1 MYLSFCYFNLGKYSF
16 ELYKKIFYIRL
27 SILMDLISIINQ
39 KTGIEIW
46 VINNIIQLL
55 DEGNTIPFI
64 ARYRKE
70 MTKGASDEQLRDF
83 YELYSYTKNLEARKQ
98 DVIRLIEEKGL
109 MTDELRLQ
117 ILSAETLARVEDLYR
132 PFKEKKNTKAT
143 IAKAKGLEPLAQILA
158 KAELSKEDFETEAQK
173 FVKDTGDAKTSVK
186 NVAEAIQ
193 GAKDILAEAVSDHA
207 DLRAEIKQFE
217 ELNAKL
223 QTKATK
229 TFEENG
235 VYKIYKDYN
244 KKLAE
249 MPSYAYLAVAR
260 AEKEKQLSVGLEF
273 SQSKISE
280 FSTRFFVPQKVNT
293 SVEYLHEAIEDG
305 LTRLLLPSIER
316 ELRSDKKRWADEAAI
331 RVFGDN
337 LKNLLLTPPVKGLT
351 VLGFDPAFRTGCK
364 LAVVD
369 QTGKFLAKEVIYP
382 TEPQNKI
389 AEAEKSLLNLVEQY
403 GIDLIVIGNG
413 TASRESEKV
422 VADFIKKNNLKVQ
435 YVITSEA
442 GASVYSASQ
451 LAQDEYPNLDV
462 TIRGAISIAHR
473 VQDPLAE
480 LTKIDPKAIG
490 IGQYQHDVD
499 QKILKEKLEEKVED
513 VVNAVGVDVNTAS
526 YTLLQYIAGLST
538 SVAKNVVA
546 YRDENW
552 AFEEKKQIKKV
563 KGLGPKAYEQAIG
576 FLRIKEGKE
585 PLDATGIHPDHHKAT
600 YAFLEGEL
608 GIKKKNLKLP
618 LQMPHYDENQISAF
632 CNKYELGFE
641 TMEDIIKELQRP
653 GLDPREEI
661 EKPVFKSDVLD
672 IKDVQIG
679 MKLQGVVRN
688 VTDFGAFVDVWLH
701 NDGLVHKSQMADYFV
716 QNPIDVV
723 KVGQTV
729 EVRVL
734 DVDVEREKISL
745 SMKSEWGSAPRKPRS
760 ESKKENNPDRSQNS
774 TFNLGGNITFS

>member
-1 MYLSFCYFNLGKYSF
+1 
-16 ELYKKIFYIRL
+16 
-27 SILMDLISIINQ
+27 MDLISIINQ
-39 KTGIEIW
+39 KTGMEIW
-46 VINNIIQLL
+46 VIKNIIQLL

-186 NVAEAIQ
+186 NVEEAIQ

-217 ELNAKL
+217 EVNAKL

-244 KKLAE
+244 KKLSE
-249 MPSYAYLAVAR
+249 MPSYAYLAVSR
-260 AEKEKQLSVGLEF
+260 AEKEKQLSVGIEF

-280 FSTRFFVPQKVNT
+280 FSTRFFVPQNANS

-618 LQMPHYDENQISAF
+618 LEMPHYDENQISAF
-632 CNKYELGFE
+632 CDKYELGFE

-760 ESKKENNPDRSQNS
+760 ESKKENKSDRSQNS
-774 TFNLGGNITFS
+774 TVNLGGNITFS

>member
-1 MYLSFCYFNLGKYSF
+1 
-16 ELYKKIFYIRL
+16 
-27 SILMDLISIINQ
+27 MDLISIINQ
-39 KTGIEIW
+39 KTGMEIW
-46 VINNIIQLL
+46 VIKNIIQLL

-158 KAELSKEDFETEAQK
+158 KAELSKEDFEAEAEK

-186 NVAEAIQ
+186 NGAEAIQ

-217 ELNAKL
+217 EVNAKL

-244 KKLAE
+244 KKLSE
-249 MPSYAYLAVAR
+249 MPSYAYLAVSR
-260 AEKEKQLSVGLEF
+260 AEKEKQLSVGIEF

-618 LQMPHYDENQISAF
+618 LQMPHYDESQISAF
-632 CNKYELGFE
+632 CDKYELGFE
-641 TMEDIIKELQRP
+641 TMEDIIRELQRP

-760 ESKKENNPDRSQNS
+760 ESKKENKSDRSQNS

>member
-1 MYLSFCYFNLGKYSF
+1 
-16 ELYKKIFYIRL
+16 
-27 SILMDLISIINQ
+27 MDLISIINQ
-39 KTGIEIW
+39 KTGMEIW
-46 VINNIIQLL
+46 VIKNIIQLL

-132 PFKEKKNTKAT
+132 PFKEKKNTKST

-158 KAELSKEDFETEAQK
+158 KAELSKEDFEAEAEK

-193 GAKDILAEAVSDHA
+193 GAKDILAEAASDHA

-217 ELNAKL
+217 EVNAKL

-244 KKLAE
+244 KKLSE
-249 MPSYAYLAVAR
+249 MPSYAYLAVSR
-260 AEKEKQLSVGLEF
+260 AEKEKQLSVGIEF

-280 FSTRFFVPQKVNT
+280 FSTRFFVPQKANS

-422 VADFIKKNNLKVQ
+422 VADFIKRNNLKVQ

-585 PLDATGIHPDHHKAT
+585 PLDATGIHPDHHKVT

-618 LQMPHYDENQISAF
+618 LQMPHYDESQISVF
-632 CNKYELGFE
+632 CDKYELGFE

-774 TFNLGGNITFS
+774 GFNLWWNITFS

>member
-1 MYLSFCYFNLGKYSF
+1 
-16 ELYKKIFYIRL
+16 
-27 SILMDLISIINQ
+27 MDLISIINQ
-39 KTGIEIW
+39 KTGMEIW
-46 VINNIIQLL
+46 VIKNIIQLL

-143 IAKAKGLEPLAQILA
+143 IAKAQGLEPLAQILA
-158 KAELSKEDFETEAQK
+158 KAELSKEDFEAEAEK

-186 NVAEAIQ
+186 NGAEAIQ

-244 KKLAE
+244 KKLSE
-249 MPSYAYLAVAR
+249 MPSYAYLAVSR
-260 AEKEKQLSVGLEF
+260 AEKEKQLSVGIEF

-280 FSTRFFVPQKVNT
+280 FSTRFFVPQKANS

-618 LQMPHYDENQISAF
+618 LHMPHYDESQISAF
-632 CNKYELGFE
+632 CDKYELGFE

-745 SMKSEWGSAPRKPRS
+745 SMKSEWGSSPRKPRP
-760 ESKKENNPDRSQNS
+760 EGKKENKSDRSQNS
-774 TFNLGGNITFS
+774 GFNLWWNITFS

>member
-1 MYLSFCYFNLGKYSF
+1 
-16 ELYKKIFYIRL
+16 
-27 SILMDLISIINQ
+27 MDLISIINQ
-39 KTGIEIW
+39 KTGMEIW
-46 VINNIIQLL
+46 VIKNIIQLL

-158 KAELSKEDFETEAQK
+158 KAELSKEDFEAEAEK

-186 NVAEAIQ
+186 NGAEAIQ

-217 ELNAKL
+217 EVNAKL

-244 KKLAE
+244 KKLSE
-249 MPSYAYLAVAR
+249 MPSYAYLAVSR
-260 AEKEKQLSVGLEF
+260 AEKEKQLSVGIEF

-585 PLDATGIHPDHHKAT
+585 PLDATGIHPDHHRAT

-618 LQMPHYDENQISAF
+618 LQMPHYDESQISAF
-632 CNKYELGFE
+632 CDKYELGFE

-734 DVDVEREKISL
+734 DVDLEREKISL
-745 SMKSEWGSAPRKPRS
+745 SMKSEWGSTPRKPRS
-760 ESKKENNPDRSQNS
+760 EAKKENKSDRSQNS
-774 TFNLGGNITFS
+774 GFNLGGNITFS

>member
-1 MYLSFCYFNLGKYSF
+1 
-16 ELYKKIFYIRL
+16 
-27 SILMDLISIINQ
+27 MDLISIINQ
-39 KTGIEIW
+39 KTGMEIW
-46 VINNIIQLL
+46 VIKNIIQLL

-158 KAELSKEDFETEAQK
+158 KAELSKEDFETEAEK

-217 ELNAKL
+217 EVNAKL

-244 KKLAE
+244 KKLSE
-249 MPSYAYLAVAR
+249 MPSYAYLAVSR
-260 AEKEKQLSVGLEF
+260 AEKEKQLSVGIEF

-280 FSTRFFVPQKVNT
+280 FSTRFFVPQKANS

-585 PLDATGIHPDHHKAT
+585 PLDATGIHPDHHKVT

-618 LQMPHYDENQISAF
+618 LQMPHYDESQISAF
-632 CNKYELGFE
+632 SDKYELGFE

-745 SMKSEWGSAPRKPRS
+745 SMKSEWGSAPRKPRP
-760 ESKKENNPDRSQNS
+760 EGKTENKSDRSQNS
-774 TFNLGGNITFS
+774 EFNLGGNITFS